1 MPLIPGITAGAG
13 STIPISAGGGTSG
26 DATSGFLG
34 GPINIGGLFA
44 KGSQSAEARGNGGLL
59 PIVVAGGIILLV
71 GIFLLR
77 RR

>member
-13 STIPISAGGGTSG
+13 SSIPISAGGGTSG
-26 DATSGFLG
+26 AATSGFLG
-34 GPINIGGLFA
+34 APINIGGLFA
-44 KGSQSAEARGNGGLL
+44 SGSQSGDTDSLL

-71 GIFLLR
+71 GVFLLR